1 MSLLKAIEC
10 LEEMNLRMSD
20 KRECNNVT
28 AVILAGGVGSRLR
41 SAVSD
46 RPKVLAEV
54 NGRPYLE
61 HLFDQLL
68 DAGIEHA
75 VLCTGYLSDMVEKVC
90 GATYG
95 PMKLS
100 YSQELRPMGTGGAL
114 RLAVPNI
121 MSDTVLV
128 MNGDS
133 YCTANLKT
141 FQESHDNRGA
151 SASILLTDVPDT
163 SRYGRVQFDDQ
174 SRVICFE
181 EKGTHSGH
189 GWINAGIYLIQAG
202 KLESIPAG
210 RAVSLEHEI
219 FPSWVEQ
226 GLYGYCCNSR
236 FLDIGTPESYA
247 EAESFFTA

>member
-1 MSLLKAIEC
+1 MNLSKAIEC

-20 KRECNNVT
+20 KRECSNVT

-41 SAVSD
+41 PAVSD

-68 DAGIEHA
+68 GTGIDHT
-75 VLCTGYLSDMVEKVC
+75 VICTGHLAQMVQEAC
-90 GATYG
+90 GPNYRS
-95 PMKLS
+95 MKLS
-100 YSQELRPMGTGGAL
+100 YSQEFTPMGTGGAL
-114 RLAVPNI
+114 RLARPFI
-121 MSDTVLV
+121 MSNTVLV

-141 FQESHDNRGA
+141 FQESHDNRAA